1 MENDK
6 VHSNRYSKLL
16 RAVHIRSAIVKS
28 SLNISR
34 NKYHQAIKILTRAN
48 YKVHSSEIETR
59 LRDIR
64 HEGFFHQTFTSEFET
79 WPPKISDRFANS
91 AGIPEITKSQFNGE
105 ILRDGVFTHGS
116 IIVRNLLDERDVNLL
131 RTGIQETY
139 KHHDLHST
147 GASLEETQPWFAP
160 FVPSESHS
168 TEVIDRIWYRA
179 GGAELAADSP
189 RGLFNLIDCFE
200 RNGILDVVTRY
211 LGERPALSV
220 RKTSLR
226 EIPFTLNTE
235 VGWHQDGA
243 FLGKG
248 IRTMNLWIALT
259 DCGVDAPSMFMIP
272 KRLNHIVPTGT
283 EGALF
288 DWSVSK
294 QMIDEVCG
302 EEGPTHLQFKAG
314 DAIIFDEMNMHRT
327 STLPEMTKNR
337 FAVECWFFAP
347 SCYPMDQLPILL

>member
-1 MENDK
+1 MAFKFRFGKRNLDSK
-6 VHSNRYSKLL
+6 VL
-16 RAVHIRSAIVKS
+16 RNAERLVGAKKFTEAINALTHANKRNPSA
-28 SLNISR
+28 
-34 NKYHQAIKILTRAN
+34 AIER
-48 YKVHSSEIETR
+48 R
-59 LRDIR
+59 LVEIR
-64 HEGFFHQTFTSEFET
+64 HEAFFHQTFNSEFET
-79 WPPKISDRFANS
+79 WPPKVSDQFIQAT
-91 AGIPEITKSQFNGE
+91 GIPEITKSQFNGE
-105 ILRDGVFTHGS
+105 ILRNGVFTRGS
-116 IIVRNLLDERDVNLL
+116 IIVRDLLDERDVDLL

-147 GASLEETQPWFAP
+147 GSSLEETQPWFVP
-160 FVPSESHS
+160 FVPSGSHS
-168 TEVIDRIWYRA
+168 TEVIDRYWYRA

-189 RGLFNLIDCFE
+189 RGLFNLIDCLQ
-200 RNGILDVVTRY
+200 RTGIIDAVTKY

-235 VGWHQDGA
+235 LGWHQDGA
-243 FLGKG
+243 FLGKN

-288 DWSVSK
+288 DWSVSQ
-294 QMIDEVCG
+294 QMINEVCG

-347 SCYPMDQLPILL
+347 SCYPMDQLPILI

>member
-1 MENDK
+1 MGNNEIY
-6 VHSNRYSKLL
+6 SNKFLKLI
-16 RAVHIRSAIVKS
+16 RAMRIRLAIAKS
-28 SLNISR
+28 NLKISQKNHR
-34 NKYHQAIKILTRAN
+34 HAIKILTTAN
-48 YKVHSSEIETR
+48 HKVHSSEIETR

-116 IIVRNLLDERDVNLL
+116 IIVRDLLDERDVNLL
-131 RTGIQETY
+131 RTVIQETY
-139 KHHDLHST
+139 KHHDLHSS
-147 GASLEETQPWFAP
+147 GASLEETQPWFVP

-189 RGLFNLIDCFE
+189 RGLFHLIEYLE
-200 RNGILDVVTRY
+200 RNGIIDVVTKY

-226 EIPFTLNTE
+226 EVPFTLNTE

-243 FLGKG
+243 FLGKK

-259 DCGVDAPSMFMIP
+259 DCGVDAPSMD
-272 KRLNHIVPTGT
+272 IVPRRLTSIVETGT
-283 EGALF
+283 EGAAF
-288 DWSVSK
+288 DWAVSPK
-294 QMIDEVCG
+294 MIKNACG
-302 EEGPTHLQFKAG
+302 DSEPTHLQFKAG
-314 DAIIFDEMNMHRT
+314 DAIVFDEMNLHRT
-327 STLPEMTKNR
+327 STTPEMTKNR
-337 FAVECWFFAP
+337 LAVECWFFAP